1 MKKGLIYYLAAAAR
15 FFVAHLPACVSYSIA
30 SVIGDGIYLFWPRVR
45 RNMSKAVAALLN
57 KPEKGLV
64 VRNTARRCL
73 RNFAKYVV
81 DTFRYAHPQPA
92 FFENNFKITG
102 KEHLDAA
109 LAEGKGII
117 LVSFH
122 LGNLDLGIKA
132 LGNAGYPIN
141 AIVENW
147 QSNQLDAFL
156 QNPREKEGAKLIK
169 VKEASANLLSILKK
183 NEILALMIDSPNCLN
198 GVKVKIGGKWAL
210 LPSGPAIMAL
220 RTGARVVPCG
230 LVRTSNTK
238 FHGIIGKPIEIQSS
252 GNLVEDVRAVTQ
264 STTDA
269 IVKITSQFIDQ
280 WFVFHP
286 LIKDDL

>member
-1 MKKGLIYYLAAAAR
+1 MKKGLIYWLAVTAR
-15 FFVAHLPACVSYSIA
+15 FFVARLPACVSYSVA
-30 SVIGDGIYLFWPRVR
+30 CVIGDGIYLFWPRVR
-45 RNMSKAVAALLN
+45 RNNTKAVAALLH
-57 KPEKGLV
+57 KSEKGFV

-92 FFENNFKITG
+92 FFEKNFKITG
-102 KEHLDAA
+102 KENLDAA
-109 LAEGKGII
+109 LAERKGII

-132 LGNAGYPIN
+132 LGSAGYPIN

-147 QSNQLDAFL
+147 QSNELDAFL
-156 QNPREKEGAKLIK
+156 QHPREKAGAKLIK
-169 VKEASANLLSILKK
+169 VKEASSHLLAILKK
-183 NEILALMIDSPNCLN
+183 NEILALMIDSPNCFN
-198 GVKVKIGGKWAL
+198 GVKVKIGDKWAL
-210 LPSGPAIMAL
+210 LPTGPAIMAL

-230 LVRTSNTK
+230 LVRTSNTT
-238 FHGIIGKPIEIQSS
+238 FHGIFGKPIQIQPS
-252 GNLVEDVRAVTQ
+252 GNLAEDVRVVTQ

-269 IVKITSQFIDQ
+269 IVSITRLFIDQ